1 MGNTYEALQRA
12 EKEFPK
18 LKMQTQTAV
27 HSGEKYWLSPQAKS
41 PAVLSSNGW
50 HELQNKLL
58 SRYPQKPVRTLLVTG
73 TSHGVGVTSTVVKFA
88 QSMAK
93 AKNRKV
99 LVVDANLKTPGLH
112 HRYHFKPNGG
122 VSDLLVN
129 NGTNVFNFRR
139 VGRKDLYVFTCGR
152 KYEDGKCSFDSRR
165 FDIFMN
171 FARDKFDYTVLDSA
185 PITSF
190 SESQA
195 ICSKV
200 DGVLLVLE
208 AGKTRR
214 QVAIRAK
221 KELEEAGGKLL
232 GVVLNKRRYHIPD
245 WIYRR
250 L

>member
-1 MGNTYEALQRA
+1 MGNTWEALQRA
-12 EKEFPK
+12 EKEFLK
-18 LKMQTQTAV
+18 LKTQTAV
-27 HSGEKYWLSPQAKS
+27 GSAEKYWLGPQAKAT
-41 PAVLSSNGW
+41 AVASSNGW
-50 HELQNKLL
+50 VELQNRLL
-58 SRYPQKPVRTLLVTG
+58 SRYSQKPVRTLLVTG
-73 TSHGVGVTSTVVKFA
+73 TSFGVGVTSTVMKFA

-93 AKNRKV
+93 AGNRKV
-99 LVVDANLKTPGLH
+99 LVVDANLKIPSLHQKYHVDPGD
-112 HRYHFKPNGG
+112 G
-122 VSDLLVN
+122 VSDLLAN

-139 VGRKDLYVFTCGR
+139 VGRENLYVFACGR
-152 KYEDGKCSFDSRR
+152 KYESGKCSFNSPR
-165 FDIFMN
+165 FDTFLN
-171 FARDKFDYTVLDSA
+171 FAREKFDCTVLDSA
-185 PITSF
+185 PITGS

-221 KELEEAGGKLL
+221 KELKEAGGKLL
-232 GVVLNKRRYHIPD
+232 GVVLNKRRYFIPG

>member
-12 EKEFPK
+12 EKEFLK
-18 LKMQTQTAV
+18 LKTQTAV
-27 HSGEKYWLSPQAKS
+27 YPVEKYLLSPQAKA
-41 PAVLSSNGW
+41 PAVVPSNGW
-50 HELQNKLL
+50 HELQNRLL

-73 TSHGVGVTSTVVKFA
+73 TSYGVGVTSTVVRFA
-88 QSMAK
+88 QSMTK
-93 AKNRKV
+93 ANNRKV
-99 LVVDANLKTPGLH
+99 LVVDANLKTPSLH
-112 HRYHFKPNGG
+112 QRYQIGPGGG

-139 VGRKDLYVFTCGR
+139 VGRNNLYVFACGR
-152 KYEDGKCSFDSRR
+152 QHEDGKYSFDSRR
-165 FDIFMN
+165 FDTFLD
-171 FARDKFDYTVLDSA
+171 FAREKFDYTVLDSA

-200 DGVLLVLE
+200 DGVLLVLA

-221 KELEEAGGKLL
+221 KELEEAGSKLL